1 LRTVVDES
9 RAGSLVLPGV
19 HGVRRR
25 RPAADDRTAASVVPR
40 YEYAPRR
47 FSYALLITLAVASS
61 VVEEVGLRVVPGA
74 KVWESETHDKG
85 FRLHWWTA
93 EAEDG
98 DVVMDPGEVSD
109 VRWVT
114 AEEFAGL
121 HPVFE
126 EDLVFFDRVLPEL

>member
-1 LRTVVDES
+1 MEQRDAIVAVIRRGGRVLVIRRGPTARMAGYWAPLSGTVE
-9 RAGSLVLPGV
+9 AGETQAEALV
-19 HGVRRR
+19 R
-25 RPAADDRTAASVVPR
+25 
-40 YEYAPRR
+40 E
-47 FSYALLITLAVASS
+47 VA
-61 VVEEVGLRVVPGA
+61 EEVGLRVVPGA

-93 EAEDG
+93 EAEAG
-98 DVVMDPGEVSD
+98 DVVMDPGEVSA

-121 HPVFE
+121 HPVFA